1 MFNMKQNNQCSWAAR
16 LRKFSALCLV
26 LVATS
31 NAWADDQVTAFVKPG
46 ETKQLAIQLK
56 NATDYTAFQMT
67 IKLPTGL
74 VFADAN
80 PVLTDRKDA
89 SHKLEF
95 NKEDASTMK
104 VVSYSYEGNTGNE
117 AFSGN
122 AGDLLIINVTAA
134 DDYVAK
140 NIAFSDVI
148 FVEKS
153 GLSGVDIDTHVAGLL
168 GDVNMDTFIDAQD
181 ASLIQQNVAKM
192 IANDDPNYEIIVAD
206 VNSDGAVDA
215 QDASLIK
222 EFVAKMRSDFNE

>member
-1 MFNMKQNNQCSWAAR
+1 MKQNNQSSWAAR
-16 LRKFSALCLV
+16 LRKLSALCLM

-31 NAWADDQVTAFVKPG
+31 SAWAEDQVTAFVKPG

-74 VFADAN
+74 EFVSSGA
-80 PVLTDRKDA
+80 VLTTDRKDA
-89 SHKLEF
+89 THQLEC
-95 NKEDASTMK
+95 NKVDASTLK
-104 VVSYSYEGNTGNE
+104 VVSYSYDGKDGNKS
-117 AFSGN
+117 FKGN

-134 DDYVAK
+134 DSYVPK
-140 NIAFSDVI
+140 QIAFSDVI
-148 FVEKS
+148 FVKES
-153 GLSGVDIDTHVAGLL
+153 GLSGVGFEPHVAGLL

-181 ASLIQQNVAKM
+181 ASLVQQNVAKM
-192 IANDDPNYEIIVAD
+192 IANNDPNYEIIVAD
-206 VNSDGAVDA
+206 VNNDGAVDA